1 LSFYLTTKGIMSSI
15 EFIGV
20 GLTTLG
26 IYVVGNLIS
35 KQINKEK
42 DNG

>member
-1 LSFYLTTKGIMSSI
+1 MSSI